1 MARGDKMLTE
11 NLKKYRK
18 KMGYTQRE
26 IAEQLYISQQAY
38 AKYEIGTSSPN
49 PETLAK
55 IANILQCSM
64 EELTD
69 NKNVVKQISDVDF
82 EIQKND
88 LSEQEKTLLEYFR
101 STTEQGKQRIIQNVL
116 NICDEIEKKD
126 TARNTKDFELALKI
140 LLHIT

>member
-1 MARGDKMLTE
+1 MLTE

-69 NKNVVKQISDVDF
+69 NKNVVKQISDVDL

-88 LSEQEKTLLEYFR
+88 LSEQEKTLLETFR

-126 TARNTKDFELALKI
+126 TQRNTKNSG
-140 LLHIT
+140 